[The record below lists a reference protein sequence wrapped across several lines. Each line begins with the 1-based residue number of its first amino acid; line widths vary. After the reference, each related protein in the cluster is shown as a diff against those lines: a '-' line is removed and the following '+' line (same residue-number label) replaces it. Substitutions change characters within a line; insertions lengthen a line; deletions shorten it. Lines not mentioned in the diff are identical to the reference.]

1 MNLRKIYL
9 KFYRLKKISFFIGL
23 CFSLTSS
30 SSIKIFSFE
39 NYDQDIDKYIDPSDL
54 DYDSPLV
61 SKEYQKNMFDEF
73 QKHYYSIDP
82 EGLSPWSKKFV
93 EKQLFVSE
101 QENLKLFFVQELD
114 KYLKESIDI
123 EKSPP
128 IGRYLRPYD
137 AKWFSDIETNFNF
150 SENFE
155 LTFDIENRA
164 IAIENI
170 HVRKFP
176 TNDPIFYEKYI
187 PIMGSI
193 CDELQHDIV
202 RIGTPLYI
210 AHTSR
215 DKAWSLV
222 ITPDCAGWVQSNAI
236 ARVSTKFL
244 KKWEKAASKKLLSVI
259 KLDHFFF
266 LNGTYKGLAI
276 TGTLLPVLE
285 EKENFYVLL
294 LPVLDE
300 SGNLDVCKCI
310 LTKDAGVLMPILLTP
325 RNIARFIKNQNNRGY
340 GWGGEIYFENDCS
353 SLVKCLFA
361 PFGIYLPRNSGQQ
374 ANINTHVDILDD
386 FSEEMREEFLIRNGK
401 KLLTLIYFPGHIMLY
416 LGNKNLDIYGE
427 EKAVAISFQTISSL
441 RSISAREKGEE
452 DRFLVGKSL
461 ILPLLQ
467 KYPENDDLTGFF
479 DVKYRN
485 KFRLIFLN
493 EIKY

>member
-1 MNLRKIYL
+1 M
-9 KFYRLKKISFFIGL
+9 
-23 CFSLTSS
+23 
-30 SSIKIFSFE
+30 FSFE
-39 NYDQDIDKYIDPSDL
+39 NYDQDIDKYIDPNDL
-54 DYDSPLV
+54 DFDTPLV
-61 SKEYQKNMFDEF
+61 SSEYQKNMFDEF
-73 QKHYYSIDP
+73 QKHYYSTDP
-82 EGLSPWSKKFV
+82 ESLSPWSEKFV

-114 KYLKESIDI
+114 KYFQESLDI

-137 AKWFSDIETNFNF
+137 AKWFRDIESNLNF

-155 LTFDIENRA
+155 LIFNIENRA
-164 IAIENI
+164 IAIANS

-187 PIMGSI
+187 PIIGST
-193 CDELQHDIV
+193 CDELQHDVI
-202 RIGTPLYI
+202 RIGAPLYI

-222 ITPDCAGWVQSNAI
+222 ITPDCAGWVQSNTI
-236 ARVSTKFL
+236 SKVSNKFL
-244 KKWEKAASKKLLSVI
+244 KKWEKAASKKLLAVI
-259 KLDHFFF
+259 KSDNFFF
-266 LNGTYKGLAI
+266 LNGTHKGSAI
-276 TGTLLPVLE
+276 AGTFLPLLE
-285 EKENFYVLL
+285 EKENLYVLL
-294 LPVLDE
+294 TPILDE
-300 SGNLDVCKCI
+300 SGNLDVCKCT
-310 LTKDAGVLMPILLTP
+310 LTKESGILMPILLTP
-325 RNIARFIKNQNNRGY
+325 RNIARFIRNQNNRDY

-353 SLVKCLFA
+353 SLIKYLFA

-401 KLLTLIYFPGHIMLY
+401 KLLTLIYLPGHIMLY
-416 LGNKNLDIYGE
+416 LGNKIISINGE
-427 EKAVAISFQTISSL
+427 EKVVAISFQAISSL

-467 KYPENDDLTGFF
+467 TYPGNDDLTGFF
-479 DVKYRN
+479 DVKYRT